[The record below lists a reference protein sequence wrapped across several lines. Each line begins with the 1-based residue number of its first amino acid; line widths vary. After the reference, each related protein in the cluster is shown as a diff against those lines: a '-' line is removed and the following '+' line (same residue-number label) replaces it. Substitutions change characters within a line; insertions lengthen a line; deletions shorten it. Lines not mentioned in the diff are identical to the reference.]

1 MQDVPSAVSFKELSS
16 FLKAAGKPTPAE
28 KGSGK
33 MSVSY
38 DWVERTS
45 ALLKEIEQSSSAAAE
60 GKTEGCG
67 QCKGAWRV
75 SYVCAFSFLF
85 QGPP

>member
-1 MQDVPSAVSFKELSS
+1 MQDVPSSVSFKELSS

-60 GKTEGCG
+60 GHGIG
-67 QCKGAWRV
+67 FFQNSSFAWLA
-75 SYVCAFSFLF
+75 ST
-85 QGPP
+85 